1 MSLLINGISTA
12 FRLYAFL
19 ILVRVILS
27 WLSPD
32 PYRLPYQAIVRFLYR
47 VTEPVLAPLRRV
59 IPPIGGTVDISPV
72 AAMILL
78 DLARMLVVS
87 LLNRI

>member
-1 MSLLINGISTA
+1 MTLVANGISA
-12 FRLYAFL
+12 VFRAYEFL

-27 WLSPD
+27 WLGPN
-32 PYRLPYQAIVRFLYR
+32 PYRLPRAIVRFLYR
-47 VTEPVLAPLRRV
+47 VTEPILAPLRRV

-87 LLNRI
+87 LLYRS